1 MLQFLQAR
9 RWETPQLPRQRGS
22 ELPRSRRSRYHE
34 VCLHWGGLVPTR
46 KGEPITPSDIYV
58 HDGGHVCRSGKD
70 ARKRQGGN
78 ANRWPR
84 SPNCTPPPERSP
96 DRLPD
101 IREDSHRIRS
111 DVSSWFRKRTWPTE
125 TPPCGRQR
133 EKRPQG
139 RSAPPGLCKYDELN
153 LDRYLVPCTRS
164 NHDSPIIPRYLAQIG
179 STRSMKAWRLSTTFT
194 STPSSL
200 IFDRPFK

>member
-1 MLQFLQAR
+1 MGD
-9 RWETPQLPRQRGS
+9 TPTAKAEDRSCRGRGVAATMRCVS
-22 ELPRSRRSRYHE
+22 TGG
-34 VCLHWGGLVPTR
+34 VCPPG
-46 KGEPITPSDIYV
+46 KGNQSLRATSTFMM
-58 HDGGHVCRSGKD
+58 GGHVCRSGKD

-84 SPNCTPPPERSP
+84 SPNCTPPAERPP

-101 IREDSHRIRS
+101 IREDSHRIRP

-179 STRSMKAWRLSTTFT
+179 STRAMKAWRLSTTFT